1 MAETC
6 RRWVE
11 EGLEN
16 GSVRPIDTTVFERDQ
31 VEDALRYMAA
41 GKHTGKVLIK
51 IRDEVEEPIPII
63 KPHRCLARVHF
74 DHDKTYIITGGLGGV
89 GLEMASWMIDRGA
102 ARLVL
107 TSRSGAVTGYQK
119 MSVQRLKQQIPYTY
133 GQILVSTNT
142 ALTEDS
148 ARSLFAEATELGP
161 IGGIFNLAMVLHDAL
176 FENQTVEAFE
186 KVCAP
191 KVKTTLILD
200 SLSRKL
206 CPELDYF
213 VCFSS
218 AAAGKGNA
226 GQSNYGFANSF
237 MERVCEARRAE
248 GFHGL
253 AIQWGAI
260 GDVGVVAEHLGGND
274 VIIGGTLPQ
283 RIPSVMSTMDTFL
296 TSDYTTCSSI
306 VIADSKRTGSGV
318 KESPFKMICH
328 ILGVKDPSTLDPS
341 TTLGELGM
349 DSLMA
354 VEIKQAL
361 ERDYDTIL
369 SAQEIRNL
377 KIKVIKELCLSG
389 TKSGTKAEGE
399 TDNSVEMKSLTEVYQ
414 EPEGLFTTLVSSNG
428 KNVFFFPPI
437 EGNFNLMYPLT
448 GILSRPIVG
457 VNWTKDLDSFET
469 IQEVATFY
477 VDKLI
482 ENYPS
487 EDQYDFVGYS
497 FGSLVAL
504 EVSLQLTA
512 RNGQSSVNRL
522 VMLDGSPDYLRQQ
535 LDDTIDKYGTM
546 DEAMAQAETL
556 INYAASFIPLDE
568 LNKFKEQLFSLESQ
582 SERIKLMEVL
592 LGHHLSSGTKK
603 DSLIL
608 ATDRHF
614 RKMKMTHSYRP
625 SGCLETTIN
634 LIRASNRYLT
644 NTFEEDYG
652 LSKVSSIKKIIPNY
666 FQQSTNCFYFS

>member
-1 MAETC
+1 MTETC
-6 RRWVE
+6 RRWIE

-31 VEDALRYMAA
+31 IEEAVRYMAA

-51 IRDEVEEPIPII
+51 IRDEETEPVPIV
-63 KPHRCLARVHF
+63 KPYPCLARVHF
-74 DHDKTYIITGGLGGV
+74 DHTKTYIITGGLGGV
-89 GLEMASWMIDRGA
+89 GLELAYWMADRGA
-102 ARLVL
+102 ARIVL

-119 MSVQRLKQQIPYTY
+119 TSIQRLKKEIIYSY
-133 GQILVSTNT
+133 GEVIVSTNT
-142 ALTEDS
+142 ALTEES
-148 ARSLFAEATELGP
+148 TRALFAEAAELGP
-161 IGGIFNLAMVLHDAL
+161 IGGIFNLAMVLNDAL
-176 FENQTVEAFE
+176 FENQTVETFE

-191 KVKTTLILD
+191 KVKATLLLD
-200 SLSRKL
+200 SLSRQL

-218 AAAGKGNA
+218 VASGKGNA

-248 GFHGL
+248 GYHGM

-274 VIIGGTLPQ
+274 IIIGGTLPQ
-283 RIPSVMSTMDTFL
+283 RIPSVLSTMDTFL

-306 VIADSKRTGSGV
+306 VIADSKRTSSSV

-361 ERDYDTIL
+361 ERDYDAIL
-369 SAQEIRNL
+369 TAQEIRNL
-377 KIKVIKELCLSG
+377 KVKDIKELCLSG
-389 TKSGTKAEGE
+389 SKNSPTNEGE
-399 TDNSVEMKSLTEVYQ
+399 TDKTDDTKALAEVYQ
-414 EPEGLFTTLVSSNG
+414 EPEGLFTTLTSHNG
-428 KNVFFFPPI
+428 KVVFFFPPI
-437 EGNFNLMYPLT
+437 EGNYNLMLPLT
-448 GILSRPIVG
+448 RILSRPIVG
-457 VNWTKDLDSFET
+457 VNWTKDLDTFET
-469 IQEVATFY
+469 MQEAAAFY
-477 VDKLI
+477 VDKI
-482 ENYPS
+482 VENFPT

-497 FGSLVAL
+497 FGALLAL
-504 EVSLQLTA
+504 EVSIQLSS
-512 RNGQSSVNRL
+512 RRKQSAVSRL
-522 VMLDGSPDYLRQQ
+522 VMLDGAPDYLRSQ
-535 LDDTIDKYGTM
+535 LDEMIEKYGSM

-568 LNKFKEQLFSLESQ
+568 LNKFKEQLFRLESQ

-614 RKMKMTHSYRP
+614 RKMKMAHTYRP
-625 SGCLETTIN
+625 SGCLETSIN

-644 NTFEEDYG
+644 TVYEEDYG
-652 LSKVSSIKKIIPNY
+652 LSKVS
-666 FQQSTNCFYFS
+666 